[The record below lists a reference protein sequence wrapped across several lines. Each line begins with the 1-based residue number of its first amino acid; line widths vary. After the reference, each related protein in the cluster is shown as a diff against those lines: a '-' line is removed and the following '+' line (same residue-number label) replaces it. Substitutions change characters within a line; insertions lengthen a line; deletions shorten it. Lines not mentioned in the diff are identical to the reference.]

1 MDGDFKRAHFVCVLI
16 LIAAR
21 AASGEKCGGLC
32 GKAKREAHYR
42 ASLAASEKRRER
54 QTHLHIYI
62 YHPRLFICMQ
72 AVVMNSV
79 AARVKK

>member
-1 MDGDFKRAHFVCVLI
+1 VCVLI

-42 ASLAASEKRRER
+42 SRS
-54 QTHLHIYI
+54 
-62 YHPRLFICMQ
+62 F
-72 AVVMNSV
+72 
-79 AARVKK
+79 